1 MILIAFRLRSSSSL
15 LADTMIVEDWVRR
28 ALIFFAIQRLSMT
41 LGVSARQL
49 SQPLRYPI
57 QIHVLVGLSR
67 TVSIVLGV
75 IMPRPWHQF
84 RMLIG
89 EIFLS
94 CLRFLQGPS
103 SWLLIFIGAL
113 SSNSTTDVIRKQ

>member
-28 ALIFFAIQRLSMT
+28 ALICFAIQRLSMT

-67 TVSIVLGV
+67 TVSIVLATSV
-75 IMPRPWHQF
+75 APVQDVDRRNLPL
-84 RMLIG
+84 MLP
-89 EIFLS
+89 F
-94 CLRFLQGPS
+94 S
-103 SWLLIFIGAL
+103 SRATFVAADLHRSAF
-113 SSNSTTDVIRKQ
+113 